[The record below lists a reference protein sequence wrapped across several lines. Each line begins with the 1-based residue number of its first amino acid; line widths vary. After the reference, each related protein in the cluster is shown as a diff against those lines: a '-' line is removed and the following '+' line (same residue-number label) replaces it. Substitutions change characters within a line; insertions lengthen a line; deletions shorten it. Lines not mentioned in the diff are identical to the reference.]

1 MSKYGTIPTSSSSS
15 SSGAA
20 PPPLPLGGGGGASP
34 LDFFSRAKARGATA
48 LATRRP
54 WRELADPHAL
64 GLPPSLADAY
74 LRVRANLAHYAMNY
88 AIVVLAV
95 VFLSLL
101 WHPASLIVFLVCMVA
116 WLVLYFLRDEP
127 IVLFGRVVGDGAV
140 LAALAAVTLVLLLL
154 TGATANIVSS
164 LLIGVLLVVLHA
176 ALHKAE
182 ENVDDEVGRWYT
194 PVPPQPAHYRARR
207 SSGPRGVAFCR
218 WMNGLLHPRFVFP
231 EAAAMAG
238 SRAGSAQVHDEEES
252 LVNLVHPFSC
262 VFSTDEKGISH
273 SSRAKNPTSS
283 RQFSFCFPA
292 KIHAS
297 RQFLMA

>member
-194 PVPPQPAHYRARR
+194 PVPPQPAH
-207 SSGPRGVAFCR
+207 
-218 WMNGLLHPRFVFP
+218 
-231 EAAAMAG
+231 
-238 SRAGSAQVHDEEES
+238 
-252 LVNLVHPFSC
+252 
-262 VFSTDEKGISH
+262 
-273 SSRAKNPTSS
+273 
-283 RQFSFCFPA
+283 
-292 KIHAS
+292 
-297 RQFLMA
+297 